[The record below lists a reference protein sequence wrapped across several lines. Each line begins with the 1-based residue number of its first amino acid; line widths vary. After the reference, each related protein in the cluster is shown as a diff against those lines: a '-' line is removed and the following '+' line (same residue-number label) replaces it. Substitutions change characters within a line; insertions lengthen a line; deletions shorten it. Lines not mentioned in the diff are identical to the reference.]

1 MATKEQH
8 FVPRVYLKQWEG
20 TVATL
25 KEPNKQ
31 FTGVYYF
38 DSDSFI
44 GDGKNTGSILWKP
57 HLYTI
62 NFDQIYI
69 AEQCPLVYADFVS
82 QVYSL
87 MREREP
93 APVYGKLGYSNIKT
107 RESVRKHLSQVD
119 TWTFFYYD
127 GNLARSG
134 GILRNIHDLNSY
146 LIENGL
152 DFRFENS
159 WESTLSEFVSELK
172 NDSNATVGESVRR
185 IDMDLTQRVFA
196 FFLMMHC
203 RSPQFNGFGILGW
216 IGELLRNAFGDNINS
231 FVESLWYTELYRM
244 VYGKKC
250 GQYHAMLSAAIEQC
264 QMIFYE
270 AYSGAGTFITSDNP
284 AFLNKRLAP
293 EASNLTGFIFPLSPK
308 YLLFVGKGPGAL
320 NEIDYRFADHDT
332 VGLFNRLIYRNRIN
346 SIVSC
351 ERNLKSVLYS

>member
-134 GILRNIHDLNSY
+134 VPQHGDVREEPFLLHGHGQGVRERCARLRRRY
-146 LIENGL
+146 L
-152 DFRFENS
+152 
-159 WESTLSEFVSELK
+159 
-172 NDSNATVGESVRR
+172 
-185 IDMDLTQRVFA
+185 
-196 FFLMMHC
+196 HPC
-203 RSPQFNGFGILGW
+203 RH
-216 IGELLRNAFGDNINS
+216 R
-231 FVESLWYTELYRM
+231 
-244 VYGKKC
+244 
-250 GQYHAMLSAAIEQC
+250 
-264 QMIFYE
+264 
-270 AYSGAGTFITSDNP
+270 
-284 AFLNKRLAP
+284 
-293 EASNLTGFIFPLSPK
+293 PLP
-308 YLLFVGKGPGAL
+308 
-320 NEIDYRFADHDT
+320 
-332 VGLFNRLIYRNRIN
+332 
-346 SIVSC
+346 
-351 ERNLKSVLYS
+351 